1 MIIQGSFG
9 MSIKRIGWILL
20 LASLAIPAATG
31 QQRWGGDSSALVI
44 TQSLGFERT
53 QQRVDAVGYAEAI
66 QSVSLYPAVGDLVQ
80 AVNFRPGDRVEAGQ
94 VLLRL
99 DDRRQVVAL
108 ERATIQLADAE
119 RTVKR
124 LTTSRQQ
131 GAIAQNELDN
141 AITARDLLKV
151 SVQEAQTNLDDR
163 TVIAPFSGVVGIS
176 DVQVGDRITAQTLIT
191 TLDRRE
197 QLYIDFDAP
206 ESAVELLRNDARLT
220 VRPWNQQAAAYEAE
234 ILEVDSRVNMTR
246 RTIRVRASIDNQDD
260 LFRPG
265 MSFRVS
271 LDIQG
276 DSYAVVPEAALM
288 WGAEG
293 AFVWIAKND
302 KAQRVEVEIQQ
313 RLPGRVLVGGALQLG
328 DQLIVEGVQSL
339 RPGQNLRYVT
349 NEAVQ

>member
-1 MIIQGSFG
+1 ML
-9 MSIKRIGWILL
+9 IKRIGWMLL
-20 LASLAIPAATG
+20 LASIAVPVASA
-31 QQRWGGDSSALVI
+31 QQRWGGDTSALVI
-44 TQSLGFERT
+44 TQALGFERT

-66 QSVSLYPAVGDLVQ
+66 QSVALYPAVGDLVHE
-80 AVNFRPGDRVEAGQ
+80 VNFKPGDRVTTGQ
-94 VLLRL
+94 LLVRL

-108 ERATIQLADAE
+108 DRAKIQLADAE

-124 LTTSRQQ
+124 LTASRQQ
-131 GAIAQNELDN
+131 GAIAQSDLDS
-141 AITARDLLKV
+141 AITARDLLTV

-163 TVIAPFSGVVGIS
+163 RVLAPFSGVVGIS
-176 DVQVGDRITAQTLIT
+176 DVQVGDRITPQTLIA

-206 ESAVELLRNDARLT
+206 ESAVELLQNDARLS

-234 ILEVDSRVNMTR
+234 ILEVDSRVNATT
-246 RTIRVRASIDNQDD
+246 RTIRVRASLNNQDD

-313 RLPGRVLVGGALQLG
+313 RLPGRVLVSGDLQLG
-328 DQLIVEGVQSL
+328 DQLITEGVQTL
-339 RPGQNLRYVT
+339 RPGQSLRYVK
-349 NEAVQ
+349 NEVVQ

>member
-1 MIIQGSFG
+1 ML
-9 MSIKRIGWILL
+9 IKRVGWILL
-20 LASLAIPAATG
+20 LASIAVPVANA
-31 QQRWGGDSSALVI
+31 QQRWGGDTSALVI

-66 QSVSLYPAVGDLVQ
+66 QSVALYPAVGDLVQ
-80 AVNFRPGDRVEAGQ
+80 EVNFKPGDSVTAGQ
-94 VLLRL
+94 ILLRL
-99 DDRRQVVAL
+99 DDRRQLVAL
-108 ERATIQLADAE
+108 ERAKIQLADAE

-131 GAIAQNELDN
+131 GAIAQSELDN

-163 TVIAPFSGVVGIS
+163 RVVAPFNGVVGIS
-176 DVQVGDRITAQTLIT
+176 DVQVGDRITPQTLIT

-197 QLYIDFDAP
+197 QLYIDFVAP
-206 ESAVELLRNDARLT
+206 ESAVELLRNDARLS
-220 VRPWNQQAAAYEAE
+220 VRPWNQQAAAYQAE
-234 ILEVDSRVNMTR
+234 ILEVDSRVNTAT
-246 RTIRVRASIDNQDD
+246 RTIRVRASLNNQDD

-293 AFVWIAKND
+293 AFIWIAKND
-302 KAQRVEVEIQQ
+302 KAQRVEVDIQQ
-313 RLPGRVLVGGALQLG
+313 RLPGRVLVSGDVQLG

-339 RPGQNLRYVT
+339 RPGQSLRYLT
-349 NEAVQ
+349 REAL

>member
-1 MIIQGSFG
+1 ML
-9 MSIKRIGWILL
+9 MKRIGWMLL
-20 LASLAIPAATG
+20 VTSLTVPVAAA
-31 QQRWGGDSSALVI
+31 QQRWGGDTSALVI

-53 QQRVDAVGYAEAI
+53 QQRVDAVGYAEAM
-66 QSVSLYPAVGDLVQ
+66 QSVALYPAVGDLVQ
-80 AVNFRPGDRVEAGQ
+80 EVNFTPGERVEAGQ
-94 VLLRL
+94 LLVRL
-99 DDRRQVVAL
+99 DDRRQLVAL
-108 ERATIQLADAE
+108 ERAKIQLADAE
-119 RTVKR
+119 RTVQR

-131 GAIAQNELDN
+131 GAIAQSELDD

-151 SVQEAQTNLDDR
+151 NVQEAQANLEDR
-163 TVIAPFSGVVGIS
+163 RVVAPFSGVVGIS
-176 DVQVGDRITAQTLIT
+176 DVEVGDRITPQTLIT

-206 ESAVELLRNDARLT
+206 ESAIELLRNDARLS
-220 VRPWNQQAAAYEAE
+220 VRPWNQQAEAYAAE
-234 ILEVDSRVNMTR
+234 ILEIDSRVNATT
-246 RTIRVRASIDNQDD
+246 RTIRVRASLDNQDD

-293 AFVWIAKND
+293 AFVWIARDD

-313 RLPGRVLVGGALQLG
+313 R
-328 DQLIVEGVQSL
+328 
-339 RPGQNLRYVT
+339 
-349 NEAVQ
+349 

>member
-1 MIIQGSFG
+1 ML
-9 MSIKRIGWILL
+9 MKRIGWILL
-20 LASLAIPAATG
+20 LASIAVPVASA
-31 QQRWGGDSSALVI
+31 QQRWGGDTSALVI

-53 QQRVDAVGYAEAI
+53 QQRVDAVGYAEAL
-66 QSVSLYPAVGDLVQ
+66 QSVALYPAVGDLVQ
-80 AVNFRPGDRVEAGQ
+80 AVNFKPGERVEAGQ
-94 VLLRL
+94 ILLRL

-108 ERATIQLADAE
+108 ERAKIQLADAE

-131 GAIAQNELDN
+131 GAIAQSELDD

-151 SVQEAQTNLDDR
+151 SVQEAQANLDDR
-163 TVIAPFSGVVGIS
+163 RVVAPFSGIVGIT
-176 DVQVGDRITAQTLIT
+176 DVEVGDRITTQTLIT
-191 TLDRRE
+191 TLDQRE

-234 ILEVDSRVNMTR
+234 ILEIDSRVDATT
-246 RTIRVRASIDNQDD
+246 RTIRVRASLNNTDD

-293 AFVWIAKND
+293 AFVWIARDD
-302 KAQRVEVEIQQ
+302 KAQRVDVEIQQ

-339 RPGQNLRYVT
+339 RPGQSLRYLN
-349 NEAVQ
+349 NEVVQ